1 MENEQKKKS
10 GAMESIA
17 ITRVPKE
24 DRRSW
29 VAVMLVQMGCMICI
43 PALMTGALMIKA
55 MPLSHMIIA
64 DIVGTLIIGALI
76 SLTGFIGA
84 DLGVPSVIVSK
95 AAFGAQGAR
104 IFISL
109 IWAVTA
115 VGWFAIQCE
124 ECSISFVNLLENN
137 FGINMPVI
145 VSIVLWG
152 VIMLLTAVFGFGAM
166 EKLNA
171 IAIPLLVLSSIIGV
185 VMAIKDFGTTGM
197 TDHYVDPT
205 NEMSIIEGVTLV
217 VSFAAFGAAAAPD
230 FTRYQ
235 KNRKQTVISN
245 CVGYALVGFLMI
257 LLGALLTLFASD
269 YDISNVFITVGLPLV
284 GITALM
290 LATWTTNT
298 SNVYSAGLDLVSLL
312 QAKDDKRGLLTAI
325 AGVIAIIVTVM
336 GIASDMV
343 STLDVLG
350 CLTLPAT
357 GALMGDYYLVRKGN
371 PKNWKYIKD
380 WRISGFAATAVGI
393 ATTYIPVGIGMI
405 NGLVVAG
412 LAMWLFETAE
422 NKIRNLKEKEF
433 RIEFTDEDIDEYYA

>member
-1 MENEQKKKS
+1 
-10 GAMESIA
+10 
-17 ITRVPKE
+17 
-24 DRRSW
+24 
-29 VAVMLVQMGCMICI
+29 
-43 PALMTGALMIKA
+43 
-55 MPLSHMIIA
+55 
-64 DIVGTLIIGALI
+64 
-76 SLTGFIGA
+76 
-84 DLGVPSVIVSK
+84 
-95 AAFGAQGAR
+95 
-104 IFISL
+104 
-109 IWAVTA
+109 
-115 VGWFAIQCE
+115 
-124 ECSISFVNLLENN
+124 
-137 FGINMPVI
+137 
-145 VSIVLWG
+145 
-152 VIMLLTAVFGFGAM
+152 
-166 EKLNA
+166 
-171 IAIPLLVLSSIIGV
+171 
-185 VMAIKDFGTTGM
+185 
-197 TDHYVDPT
+197 
-205 NEMSIIEGVTLV
+205 
-217 VSFAAFGAAAAPD
+217 
-230 FTRYQ
+230 
-235 KNRKQTVISN
+235 
-245 CVGYALVGFLMI
+245 
-257 LLGALLTLFASD
+257 
-269 YDISNVFITVGLPLV
+269 
-284 GITALM
+284 M

-380 WRISGFAATAVGI
+380 WRISGFAATSVGI